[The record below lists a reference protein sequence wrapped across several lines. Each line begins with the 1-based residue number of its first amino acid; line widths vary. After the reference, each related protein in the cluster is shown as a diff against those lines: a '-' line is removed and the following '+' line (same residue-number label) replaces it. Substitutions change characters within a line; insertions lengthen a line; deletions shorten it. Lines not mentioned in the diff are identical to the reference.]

1 MVPFNIADL
10 LLTDVESTHWVLS
23 CNFLKFKQGLVTPSN
38 AYSDK
43 QGPHGCGTVSSGM
56 TNAYSTGY
64 EQRGKQVPLC
74 TPQWKGKGVCVRMPS
89 LYFQTGNAISL
100 ASGLKGKC
108 TDGPFEKLI
117 AQMP

>member
-43 QGPHGCGTVSSGM
+43 QGLQGCGTVLSGM

-64 EQRGKQVPLC
+64 EQRGNRCHYAPHSGKE
-74 TPQWKGKGVCVRMPS
+74 KGCVFECHRYTSRQEMPF
-89 LYFQTGNAISL
+89 LWLQ
-100 ASGLKGKC
+100 
-108 TDGPFEKLI
+108 D
-117 AQMP
+117 